1 MKTLILL
8 RGNLDCGIILD
19 KLGTSINLYFKS
31 QKSMVYLFFVYYM
44 LDNFLKIRSF
54 NFVI

>member
-31 QKSMVYLFFVYYM
+31 QKSKLVYL
-44 LDNFLKIRSF
+44 DQIG
-54 NFVI
+54 